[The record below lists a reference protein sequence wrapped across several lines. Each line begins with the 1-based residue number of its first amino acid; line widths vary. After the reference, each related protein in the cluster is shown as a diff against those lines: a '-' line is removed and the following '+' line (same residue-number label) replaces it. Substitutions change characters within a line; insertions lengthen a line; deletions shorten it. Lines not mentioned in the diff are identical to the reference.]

1 MSETVNIDKKGIF
14 DLIKAI
20 EQFITAF
27 LKRAFDLTVS
37 FFGLLFLS
45 PLFGVFAIAIKH
57 DSEGPVFYH
66 ADRIGRFGKPFKMLK
81 FRTMYETPENHNGSP
96 LTANGDKR
104 ITPIGQ
110 WLRDTKFNELPQ
122 LWNVLKGEMSLVGP
136 RPECADFV
144 EEWPEDLR
152 NKVLSVR
159 PGITSPASII
169 YHDEEQQLNGINF
182 LDDYLKNI
190 MPDKLRLDLLYVEG
204 HSFFTDLD
212 VIFMTLLTILP
223 PIHRVKI
230 KEKTIFSGPVYRF
243 YTNYFE
249 WFLIDFVMA
258 FFSAGI
264 AAIFWRMTEV
274 INIGVGNVLLLA
286 VIMAAFVGLINA
298 ILGLQRVVWRY
309 ASPVL
314 VIDIAVSVV
323 ITSALL
329 ILINR
334 LGMTEFVLPF
344 DFMANF
350 ALLTFVGLV
359 GSRYRERL
367 ITGIANRWMF
377 IRDAKKSIGE
387 RVLIIGAGAGGELA
401 VWLLNKS
408 EYASAFSIVGFVDD
422 DYRKA
427 NARLA
432 GYPVIGRTR
441 DIPTLIESRNI
452 GLILFSISK
461 ISDSERKR
469 ILDLCEG
476 SGARVIV
483 IPDLLDILMEPN
495 NHRVETE

>member
-1 MSETVNIDKKGIF
+1 MSIEKKGLI
-14 DLIKAI
+14 DLMKAVKK
-20 EQFITAF
+20 FVTAF
-27 LKRAFDLTVS
+27 LKRAFDLMFS
-37 FFGLLFLS
+37 FFGLIFLS
-45 PLFGVFAIAIKH
+45 PLFGIFAIAIKH

-66 ADRIGRFGKPFKMLK
+66 ANRIGRFGKPFKMLK

-96 LTANGDKR
+96 LTANGDNR
-104 ITPIGQ
+104 ITPFGQ

-144 EEWPEDLR
+144 EEWPKDLR

-169 YHDEEQQLNGINF
+169 YRDEEQQLNGINF

-190 MPDKLRLDLLYVEG
+190 MPDKLRLDLLYVES
-204 HSFFTDLD
+204 HSIFTDLD
-212 VIFMTLLTILP
+212 VIFMTLLTVLP

-230 KEKTIFSGPVYRF
+230 KEKTIFSGPLYRF
-243 YTNYFE
+243 YTNYIE
-249 WFLIDFVMA
+249 WFLIDFIMT
-258 FFSAGI
+258 FLSAGI
-264 AAIFWRMTEV
+264 AAIIWRMTEV
-274 INIGVGNVLLLA
+274 IDIGVPNVLLLA
-286 VIMAAFVGLINA
+286 FIMALFVGVINT
-298 ILGLQRVVWRY
+298 IFGLQRVVWRY
-309 ASPVL
+309 ASPVR
-314 VIDIAVSVV
+314 VIDIGLS
-323 ITSALL
+323 ILLTSGLL
-329 ILINR
+329 IAINR
-334 LGMTEFVLPF
+334 LWMTTFVLPF

-359 GSRYRERL
+359 ASRYRERL
-367 ITGIANRWMF
+367 ITGIANRWMTF
-377 IRDAKKSIGE
+377 RDTKKAIGE

-427 NARLA
+427 NAQLA
-432 GYPVIGRTR
+432 GYPVIGITR
-441 DIPTLIESRNI
+441 EIPMIIKNRNI

-469 ILDLCEG
+469 ILNLCED

-483 IPDLLDILMEPN
+483 IPDLLNILMTPN
-495 NHRVETE
+495 HQKIETE